1 MIQLKVILLC
11 IIGAFSASG
20 FSQDTLKFDCTG
32 IDTLE
37 TWQGVKYCK
46 VHTVENGITP
56 KKGDKIY
63 VRYAGYLENG
73 QLFDTSGKG
82 TFVFSLQKLEVIRG
96 WDIVVSY
103 MKEGEK
109 VRAFIPWKLAYGK
122 FGNPPVIPRKANL
135 IFDIELIK
143 VVK

>member
-1 MIQLKVILLC
+1 MIFLRYILFGLVFT
-11 IIGAFSASG
+11 IQFQGL
-20 FSQDTLKFDCTG
+20 SQDTLLFDCTG
-32 IDTLE
+32 LDTLK
-37 TWQGVKYCK
+37 TWQGVRYCK
-46 VHTVENGITP
+46 VHSNDNGVAP
-56 KKGDKIY
+56 QKGDKVY
-63 VRYAGYLENG
+63 VRYSGYLENG

-82 TFVFSLQKLEVIRG
+82 AFTFSLQKMEVIRG

-103 MKEGEK
+103 MKEGDK

-135 IFDIELIK
+135 IFDIEVLK